1 MLFAVSTFSKYS
13 VPRNLVDTFIHAAIL
28 AFNLILKIMNS
39 ESGTFILIQNSPLRA
54 AHNVT
59 MAQIRAVNK
68 CLVKI

>member
-1 MLFAVSTFSKYS
+1 
-13 VPRNLVDTFIHAAIL
+13 
-28 AFNLILKIMNS
+28 MNS